1 MSDFEHSL
9 FQKLNSYAQSDF
21 YPFHMPGHKRNEFLT
36 SRTGEVQTEATMQSN
51 ALSPESID
59 ITEIT
64 GFDDLHHPEGILKEA
79 QERMADVFGAHKS
92 FFLVNGSTAG
102 ILAAICACTKKGGRI
117 LMARNC
123 HKSVYHAA
131 LLQELSIDYLYP
143 DVTEYGIAGSIL
155 PEMVSRRISDAQ
167 ISELLTDNSSNGA
180 MTYQNEN
187 EPSHYQ
193 AIVIT
198 SPTYDGIV
206 SDIAAIADIAHAH
219 HIPLI
224 VDEAHGA
231 HFGFSDGFPKK
242 AHSCGADIVIESIHK
257 TLSALTQSAAL
268 HIADS
273 PYIDEEKIKRYLS
286 IFQTSSP
293 SYVLMA
299 GLDQCT
305 QLLQTQSAELFS
317 AFEKKLTAF
326 YEKAASLKNIC
337 VLFANEH
344 LQVLTDTYNTD
355 KHLQHLTEIRKS
367 DRATIYQKDPSK
379 ILISADNIGMTGGEL
394 FAVLR
399 DNYHLELE
407 MASLH
412 YVTALTS
419 IMDTQEGFDRL
430 IHALEEIDRM
440 DLRHLGD
447 NDSGTETTCICKTFA
462 STLGED
468 KEQRHATPASSAH
481 LNIIPEQETTM
492 RLFEATN
499 QPGKSICLASASGKI
514 SADFIIPYPPGIPL
528 LVPGEQITDEHIGQ
542 ISRNLENGIT
552 VYGIG

>member
-21 YPFHMPGHKRNEFLT
+21 YPFHMPGHKRNVLLSSDPFE
-36 SRTGEVQTEATMQSN
+36 GNSN
-51 ALSPESID
+51 ISALSGFLSPESID

-143 DVTEYGIAGSIL
+143 DVTEHGIAGSIS
-155 PEMVSRRISDAQ
+155 PDEVVRKISDAQ
-167 ISELLTDNSSNGA
+167 ISESLTDNSSNGA

-206 SDIAAIADIAHAH
+206 SDIAAIAEIAHAH

-231 HFGFSDGFPKK
+231 HFGFSDAFPKK
-242 AHSCGADIVIESIHK
+242 ALAYGADIVIESLHK
-257 TLSALTQSAAL
+257 TLPAFTQSAAL
-268 HIADS
+268 HIMDS
-273 PYIDEEKIKRYLS
+273 PYVDEAKIKQYLS

-305 QLLQTQSAELFS
+305 QFLQAGSSELFS
-317 AFEKKLTAF
+317 AFEKKLAAF
-326 YEKAASLKNIC
+326 YEKTASLKNIC
-337 VLFANEH
+337 VLFATEH

-355 KHLQHLTEIRKS
+355 KHLQHLAEICKS

-430 IHALEEIDRM
+430 IAALEELDQIDSYSANNTDGTVVGSNAHVKIISGQKSPIKLHEAV
-440 DLRHLGD
+440 DLRSESIPL
-447 NDSGTETTCICKTFA
+447 S
-462 STLGED
+462 STVG
-468 KEQRHATPASSAH
+468 SV
-481 LNIIPEQETTM
+481 
-492 RLFEATN
+492 
-499 QPGKSICLASASGKI
+499 C
-514 SADFIIPYPPGIPL
+514 ADFIIPYPPGIPL

>member
-1 MSDFEHSL
+1 MSDYVHSL
-9 FQKLNSYAQSDF
+9 FDQLNTYAQSDF
-21 YPFHMPGHKRNEFLT
+21 YPFHMPGHKRNVFAET
-36 SRTGEVQTEATMQSN
+36 V
-51 ALSPESID
+51 SPESID

-64 GFDDLHHPEGILKEA
+64 CFDDLHHPEGILKEA

-131 LLQELSIDYLYP
+131 LLQELAIDYLYP

-155 PEMVSRRISDAQ
+155 PEMVSQ
-167 ISELLTDNSSNGA
+167 KLSEAKTL
-180 MTYQNEN
+180 EV
-187 EPSHYQ
+187 PYQ

-206 SDIAAIADIAHAH
+206 SDITAIADIAHAY

-242 AHSCGADIVIESIHK
+242 AHTLGADIVIESIHK
-257 TLSALTQSAAL
+257 TLPALTQSAAL

-273 PYIDEEKIKRYLS
+273 PYINEARIKQYLS

-305 QLLQTQSAELFS
+305 QLLQARSSELFS
-317 AFEKKLTAF
+317 SFEKKLTAF
-326 YEKAASLKNIC
+326 YEKAASLKNIS
-337 VLFANEH
+337 VLYADDVSIF
-344 LQVLTDTYNTD
+344 
-355 KHLQHLTEIRKS
+355 
-367 DRATIYQKDPSK
+367 QKDPSK
-379 ILISADNIGMTGGEL
+379 ILISADKLGMTGGEL
-394 FAVLR
+394 FAILR

-419 IMDTQEGFDRL
+419 VMDTQKGFDRL
-430 IHALEEIDRM
+430 ISALEEIDRM
-440 DLRHLGD
+440 AFA
-447 NDSGTETTCICKTFA
+447 DSKDIISNSKTT
-462 STLGED
+462 ST
-468 KEQRHATPASSAH
+468 TPGFFLH
-481 LNIIPEQETTM
+481 IILNQKMPIP
-492 RLFEATN
+492 LYEATSLPHEAASHN
-499 QPGKSICLASASGKI
+499 VAPGKIC
-514 SADFIIPYPPGIPL
+514 ADFIIPYPPGIPL
-528 LVPGEQITDEHIGQ
+528 LVPGEQITEEHMEQ
-542 ISRNLENGIT
+542 ISRCLKDGIT
-552 VYGIG
+552 VYGIL

>member
-1 MSDFEHSL
+1 MSDYVHSL
-9 FQKLNSYAQSDF
+9 FDQLNTYAQSDF
-21 YPFHMPGHKRNEFLT
+21 YPFHMPGHKRNVFAET
-36 SRTGEVQTEATMQSN
+36 V
-51 ALSPESID
+51 SPESID

-64 GFDDLHHPEGILKEA
+64 CFDDLHHPEGILKEA

-131 LLQELSIDYLYP
+131 LLQELAIDYLYP

-155 PEMVSRRISDAQ
+155 PEMVSQ
-167 ISELLTDNSSNGA
+167 KLSEAKTL
-180 MTYQNEN
+180 EV
-187 EPSHYQ
+187 PYQ

-206 SDIAAIADIAHAH
+206 SDITAIADIAHAY

-242 AHSCGADIVIESIHK
+242 AHTLGADIVIESIHK
-257 TLSALTQSAAL
+257 TLPALTQSAAL

-273 PYIDEEKIKRYLS
+273 PYINEARIKQYLS

-305 QLLQTQSAELFS
+305 QLLQARSSELFS
-317 AFEKKLTAF
+317 SFEKKLTAF
-326 YEKAASLKNIC
+326 YEKAASLKNIS
-337 VLFANEH
+337 VLYADDVSIF
-344 LQVLTDTYNTD
+344 
-355 KHLQHLTEIRKS
+355 
-367 DRATIYQKDPSK
+367 QKDPSK
-379 ILISADNIGMTGGEL
+379 ILISADKLVMTGGEL
-394 FAVLR
+394 FAFLR

-419 IMDTQEGFDRL
+419 VMDTQEGFDRL
-430 IHALEEIDRM
+430 ISALEEIDRM
-440 DLRHLGD
+440 AFPQTADVLLD
-447 NDSGTETTCICKTFA
+447 INTET
-462 STLGED
+462 S
-468 KEQRHATPASSAH
+468 ASSAH
-481 LNIIPEQETTM
+481 LNIIPEQETM
-492 RLFEATN
+492 MHLFEATD
-499 QPGKSICLASASGKI
+499 QPKESICLTSAPGKI
-514 SADFIIPYPPGIPL
+514 CADFIIPYPPGIPL
-528 LVPGEQITDEHIGQ
+528 LVPGEQITEEHMEQ
-542 ISRNLENGIT
+542 LSQYLRERIT
-552 VYGIG
+552 VYGIL